1 MKITQLSLVFCLTL
15 LFHLNGNA
23 QLQKVIVEKY
33 YISDANDATDTLG
46 GGINT
51 GTTAYRIY
59 VDLAPGS
66 VLKKIF
72 GDVNH
77 PFSIE
82 STAPFFNH
90 ESDGQTFAK
99 DFVKNRYSEGV
110 VALDTWLTLGQ
121 TTKTQA
127 GKTYVGV
134 LKDQDVDGSFI
145 GGINN
150 DGGSEL
156 IPTGLLVNNDATAG
170 IPLTLSDGMD
180 TMATVPTTWSHFG
193 LLDFTTGNDST
204 IFGSLTANNEFIS
217 NDFYLS
223 NSGITGLI
231 PDSNQILVA
240 QLTTAGELSFHLNI
254 VIDAL
259 INGVIQTISYV
270 STNDTILPGE
280 VFNPYLIYPSTCGC
294 NDTDY
299 MEFDQNATCL
309 EPGSC
314 ITPIVIGCMDTMAC
328 NFDPAVNMS
337 MPNLCCYPGKCNN
350 RDIAIV
356 CPALRGENFEFLV
369 YPNPSSEDFF
379 IDVYSGMANEA
390 IQVEVFN
397 TFGVKVYEKSFAPSL
412 ILTGEL
418 LDLST
423 TEKGLYHIK
432 VQIGEQVQTQLL
444 FKN

>member
-33 YISDANDATDTLG
+33 YISDATDATDTLG
-46 GGINT
+46 GGIDI
-51 GTTAYRIY
+51 GSTTYRIY

-66 VLKKIF
+66 ILKKIY

-77 PFSIE
+77 PFSIQ
-82 STAPFFNH
+82 STSPFFNH

-99 DFVKNRYSEGV
+99 DYVKNRYLEGT
-110 VALDTWLTLGQ
+110 VALDSWLTLGQ

-127 GKTYVGV
+127 SKTYFGI
-134 LKDQDVDGSFI
+134 LKNQDVDGSFV

-156 IPTGLLVNNDATAG
+156 ISTGLLSNNDPLAG
-170 IPLTLSDGMD
+170 IPLTQADGMD
-180 TMATVPTTWSHFG
+180 TMTTIPTTWTHFG
-193 LLDFTTGNDST
+193 VLDFTSGNDST
-204 IFGSLTANNEFIS
+204 IFGSLQSSNEFTS
-217 NDFYLS
+217 NNFFLANTGVS
-223 NSGITGLI
+223 GLI
-231 PDSNQILVA
+231 ADSNQVLVA
-240 QLTTAGELSFHLNI
+240 QLTTTGELSFQLNI
-254 VIDAL
+254 EVDVW
-259 INGVIQTISYV
+259 NGSTMETIRYV
-270 STNDTILPGE
+270 SSNDTILSGE

-294 NDTDY
+294 NNSNY
-299 MEFDQNATCL
+299 LEFDPNVACL
-309 EPGSC
+309 EPGTC
-314 ITPIVIGCMDTMAC
+314 ITPIIIGCMDTMAC
-328 NFDPAVNMS
+328 NYDSAVNVN

-369 YPNPSSEDFF
+369 YPNPSSENFF
-379 IDVYSGMANEA
+379 LDVYSGMANEA

-397 TFGVKVYEKSFAPSL
+397 TFGVKVYDNAFAPTTM
-412 ILTGEL
+412 LTGEKL
-418 LDLST
+418 EFST
-423 TEKGLYHIK
+423 HEKGVYHIK

>member
-1 MKITQLSLVFCLTL
+1 MRYLLVLIIISAIQFTGFSQLE
-15 LFHLNGNA
+15 
-23 QLQKVIVEKY
+23 KVIVEKY
-33 YISDANDATDTLG
+33 YVSDLNDATDTLG
-46 GGINT
+46 GGLPV
-51 GTTAYRIY
+51 GSTTYRIY

-66 VLKKIF
+66 VLKKIY
-72 GDVNH
+72 GDANH
-77 PFSIE
+77 PFSIQ

-99 DFVKNRYSEGV
+99 DFVKNRYLEGV

-134 LKDQDVDGSFI
+134 LKNQDVDGSFI

-156 IPTGLLVNNDATAG
+156 ISTGLLVNNDISAG
-170 IPLTLSDGMD
+170 IPLTQADGMD
-180 TMATVPTTWSHFG
+180 TMVTIPSSWSHFG
-193 LLDFTTGNDST
+193 LLDFVTGDDST
-204 IFGSLTANNEFIS
+204 MFGSLTQNNEFLS
-217 NDFYLS
+217 DNFYLS
-223 NSGITGLI
+223 NSGIMGLI

-240 QLTTAGELSFHLNI
+240 QLTTTGDLSFHLNI
-254 VIDAL
+254 VVDVL
-259 INGVIQTISYV
+259 VNGVFETIHYV
-270 STNDTILPGE
+270 SSNDTILSGE
-280 VFNPYLIYPSTCGC
+280 EFNPYLIYPSTCGC
-294 NDTDY
+294 NNSAYVEYDP
-299 MEFDQNATCL
+299 NVTCL

-314 ITPIVIGCMDTMAC
+314 ITPIIIGCMDTMAC
-328 NFDPAVNMS
+328 NYDPAVNVN

-369 YPNPSSEDFF
+369 YPNPSSADFF
-379 IDVYSGMANEA
+379 LDVYSGMANEA

-397 TFGVKVYEKSFAPSL
+397 TFGVKVFENAFAPSS
-412 ILTGEL
+412 ILTGEKL
-418 LDLST
+418 EFSNS
-423 TEKGLYHIK
+423 EKGVYHIK
-432 VQIGEQVQTQLL
+432 VQIGEQLQTQLL

>member
-1 MKITQLSLVFCLTL
+1 
-15 LFHLNGNA
+15 
-23 QLQKVIVEKY
+23 
-33 YISDANDATDTLG
+33 
-46 GGINT
+46 
-51 GTTAYRIY
+51 

-66 VLKKIF
+66 VLKKIY
-72 GDVNH
+72 GDANH
-77 PFSIE
+77 PFSIQ

-99 DFVKNRYSEGV
+99 DFVKNRYLEGV

-134 LKDQDVDGSFI
+134 LKNQDVDGSFI

-156 IPTGLLVNNDATAG
+156 ISTGLLVNNDISAG
-170 IPLTLSDGMD
+170 IPLTQADGMD
-180 TMATVPTTWSHFG
+180 TMATIPSSWSHFG
-193 LLDFTTGNDST
+193 LLDFVTGNDST
-204 IFGSLTANNEFIS
+204 MFGSLTQNNEFLS
-217 NDFYLS
+217 DNFYLS
-223 NSGITGLI
+223 NSGIMGLI

-240 QLTTAGELSFHLNI
+240 QLTTTGDLSFHLNI
-254 VIDAL
+254 VVDVL
-259 INGVIQTISYV
+259 MNGVLETIHYV
-270 STNDTILPGE
+270 SSNDTILSGE
-280 VFNPYLIYPSTCGC
+280 EFNPYLIYPSTCGC
-294 NDTDY
+294 NNSAYVEYDP
-299 MEFDQNATCL
+299 NATCL

-314 ITPIVIGCMDTMAC
+314 ITPIIIGCMDTMAC
-328 NFDPAVNMS
+328 NYDPAVNVN

-369 YPNPSSEDFF
+369 YPNPSSADFF
-379 IDVYSGMANEA
+379 LDVYSGMANEA

-397 TFGVKVYEKSFAPSL
+397 TFGVKVFENAFAPSS
-412 ILTGEL
+412 ILTGEKL
-418 LDLST
+418 EFSNS
-423 TEKGLYHIK
+423 EKGVYHIK

>member
-46 GGINT
+46 GGLSA
-51 GTTAYRIY
+51 GSTTYRIY

-66 VLKKIF
+66 ILKKIY

-77 PFSIE
+77 PFSIQ
-82 STAPFFNH
+82 STSPFFNH

-99 DFVKNRYSEGV
+99 DYVKNRYLEGT
-110 VALDTWLTLGQ
+110 VALDSWLTLGQ

-127 GKTYVGV
+127 SKTYFGM
-134 LKDQDVDGSFI
+134 LKNQDVDGSFI
-145 GGINN
+145 GGTNN

-156 IPTGLLVNNDATAG
+156 ISNGLLSNNDPLAG
-170 IPLTLSDGMD
+170 IPLTQADGMD
-180 TMATVPTTWSHFG
+180 TMVTIPTSWTNFG
-193 LLDFTTGNDST
+193 VLDFTTGNDST
-204 IFGSLTANNEFIS
+204 IFGSLQISNEFTS
-217 NDFYLS
+217 NNFFLA
-223 NSGITGLI
+223 NTGVSGVIA
-231 PDSNQILVA
+231 DSNQVLVA
-240 QLTTAGELSFHLNI
+240 QLTTTGELSFQLNI
-254 VIDAL
+254 EVDVW
-259 INGVIQTISYV
+259 NGSSMETIRYV
-270 STNDTILPGE
+270 SSNDTILSGE

-294 NDTDY
+294 NNSNY
-299 MEFDQNATCL
+299 LEFDPNVACL
-309 EPGSC
+309 EPGTC
-314 ITPIVIGCMDTMAC
+314 ITPIIIGCMDTMAC
-328 NFDPAVNMS
+328 NYDAAVNVN

-369 YPNPSSEDFF
+369 YPNPSSENFF
-379 IDVYSGMANEA
+379 LDVYSGMANEA

-397 TFGVKVYEKSFAPSL
+397 TFGVKVYDNAFAPTTM
-412 ILTGEL
+412 LTGEKL
-418 LDLST
+418 EFST
-423 TEKGLYHIK
+423 HEKGVYHIK

>member
-46 GGINT
+46 GGINI
-51 GTTAYRIY
+51 GSTTYRIY

-66 VLKKIF
+66 LLKKIY
-72 GDVNH
+72 GDANH
-77 PFSIE
+77 PFSIQ

-99 DFVKNRYSEGV
+99 DYVKNRYLEGT
-110 VALDTWLTLGQ
+110 VALDSWITLGQ

-127 GKTYVGV
+127 GKTYFGIS
-134 LKDQDVDGSFI
+134 KNQDVDGSFI
-145 GGINN
+145 GGTNN

-156 IPTGLLVNNDATAG
+156 ISNGLLSNNDPLAG
-170 IPLTLSDGMD
+170 IPLTQSDGMD
-180 TMATVPTTWSHFG
+180 TMVTIPTTWTHFG
-193 LLDFTTGNDST
+193 VLDFTTGNDST
-204 IFGSLTANNEFIS
+204 IFGSLQSSNEFTS
-217 NDFYLS
+217 NNFFLA
-223 NSGITGLI
+223 NSGVSGVI
-231 PDSNQILVA
+231 PDSNQVLVA
-240 QLTTAGELSFHLNI
+240 QLTTSGDLTFQLNI
-254 VIDAL
+254 EVDVW
-259 INGVIQTISYV
+259 NGSSMETISYV
-270 STNDTILPGE
+270 SSNDTILSGE

-294 NDTDY
+294 NNSNY
-299 MEFDQNATCL
+299 LEFDPNVACL
-309 EPGSC
+309 EPGAC
-314 ITPIVIGCMDTMAC
+314 ITPIVIGCMDSMAC
-328 NFDPAVNMS
+328 NFDPTVNVNVS
-337 MPNLCCYPGKCNN
+337 NLCCYPGKCNN

-369 YPNPSSEDFF
+369 YPNPSSADFF
-379 IDVYSGMANEA
+379 LDVYSGMANEA
-390 IQVEVFN
+390 IQVTVFN
-397 TFGVKVYEKSFAPSL
+397 TFGVKVYENAFEPSS

-418 LDLST
+418 LELST
-423 TEKGLYHIK
+423 VEKGLYHIQ

>member
-46 GGINT
+46 GGINI
-51 GTTAYRIY
+51 GSTTYRIY

-66 VLKKIF
+66 LLKKIY
-72 GDVNH
+72 GDANH
-77 PFSIE
+77 PFSIQ

-99 DFVKNRYSEGV
+99 DYVKNRYLEGT
-110 VALDTWLTLGQ
+110 VALDSWITLGQ

-127 GKTYVGV
+127 GKTYFGIS
-134 LKDQDVDGSFI
+134 KNQDVDGSFI
-145 GGINN
+145 GGTNN

-156 IPTGLLVNNDATAG
+156 ISNGLLSNNDPLAG
-170 IPLTLSDGMD
+170 IPLTQSDGMD
-180 TMATVPTTWSHFG
+180 TMVTIPTTWTHFG
-193 LLDFTTGNDST
+193 VLDFTTGNDST
-204 IFGSLTANNEFIS
+204 IFGSLQSSNEFTS
-217 NDFYLS
+217 NNFFLA
-223 NSGITGLI
+223 NSGVSGVI
-231 PDSNQILVA
+231 PDSNQVLVA
-240 QLTTAGELSFHLNI
+240 QLTTSGDLTFQLNI
-254 VIDAL
+254 EVDVW
-259 INGVIQTISYV
+259 NGSSMETISYV
-270 STNDTILPGE
+270 SSNDTILSGE

-294 NDTDY
+294 NNSNY
-299 MEFDQNATCL
+299 LEFDPNVACL
-309 EPGSC
+309 EPGAC
-314 ITPIVIGCMDTMAC
+314 ITPIIIGCMDTMAC
-328 NFDPAVNMS
+328 NFDPAVNLNVS
-337 MPNLCCYPGKCNN
+337 NLCCYPGKCNN

-379 IDVYSGMANEA
+379 LDVYSGMANEA
-390 IQVEVFN
+390 IQVTVFN
-397 TFGVKVYEKSFAPSL
+397 TFGVKVYENAFEPSS

-418 LDLST
+418 LELST
-423 TEKGLYHIK
+423 VEKGLYHIQ

>member
-33 YISDANDATDTLG
+33 YISDAIDATDTLG
-46 GGINT
+46 GGIPV
-51 GTTAYRIY
+51 GSTTYRIY

-66 VLKKIF
+66 LLKKIY
-72 GDVNH
+72 GDANH
-77 PFSIE
+77 PFSIQ

-99 DFVKNRYSEGV
+99 DYVKNRYLEGT
-110 VALDTWLTLGQ
+110 VALDSWLTLGQ

-127 GKTYVGV
+127 TKTYFGI
-134 LKDQDVDGSFI
+134 LKYQDVDGSFI
-145 GGINN
+145 GGTNN

-156 IPTGLLVNNDATAG
+156 ISTGLLANNDPLAG
-170 IPLTLSDGMD
+170 IPLTQADGMD
-180 TMATVPTTWSHFG
+180 TMVTVPTTWTHFG
-193 LLDFTTGNDST
+193 VLDFTTGNDST
-204 IFGSLTANNEFIS
+204 IFGSLQSSNEFTSS
-217 NDFYLS
+217 NFFLA
-223 NSGITGLI
+223 NTGVSGVVV
-231 PDSNQILVA
+231 DSNQVLVA
-240 QLTTAGELSFHLNI
+240 QLTTAGELTFQLNI
-254 VIDAL
+254 EVDVW
-259 INGVIQTISYV
+259 NGSSMETISYV
-270 STNDTILPGE
+270 SSNDTILSGE
-280 VFNPYLIYPSTCGC
+280 VFNPYLVYPSTCGC
-294 NDTDY
+294 NNSNY
-299 MEFDQNATCL
+299 LEFDPNVACL
-309 EPGSC
+309 EPGAC
-314 ITPIVIGCMDTMAC
+314 ITPIIIGCMDTMAC
-328 NFDPAVNMS
+328 NYDPTVNVNMS
-337 MPNLCCYPGKCNN
+337 NLCCYPGKCNN

-397 TFGVKVYEKSFAPSL
+397 TFGVKVYENAFAPSS

-418 LDLST
+418 LELST
-423 TEKGLYHIK
+423 AEKGVYHIK

>member
-23 QLQKVIVEKY
+23 QLQKLIVEKY

-46 GGINT
+46 GGINI
-51 GTTAYRIY
+51 GSTTYRIY

-66 VLKKIF
+66 LLKKIY
-72 GDVNH
+72 GDANH
-77 PFSIE
+77 PFSIQ

-99 DFVKNRYSEGV
+99 DYVKNRYLEGT
-110 VALDTWLTLGQ
+110 VALDSWLTLGQ

-127 GKTYVGV
+127 GKTYFGI
-134 LKDQDVDGSFI
+134 LKNQDVDGSFI
-145 GGINN
+145 GGTNN

-156 IPTGLLVNNDATAG
+156 ISNGLLSNNDPLAG
-170 IPLTLSDGMD
+170 IPLTQADGMD
-180 TMATVPTTWSHFG
+180 TMVTVPTTWTHFG
-193 LLDFTTGNDST
+193 VLDFTTGNDST
-204 IFGSLTANNEFIS
+204 IFGSLQSSNEFTS
-217 NDFYLS
+217 NNFFLA
-223 NSGITGLI
+223 NTGVSGVIA
-231 PDSNQILVA
+231 DSNQVLVA
-240 QLTTAGELSFHLNI
+240 QLTTSGDLTFQLNI
-254 VIDAL
+254 EVDVW
-259 INGVIQTISYV
+259 NGSSMETIRYV
-270 STNDTILPGE
+270 SSNDTILSGE

-294 NDTDY
+294 NNSNY
-299 MEFDQNATCL
+299 LEFDPNVACL
-309 EPGSC
+309 EPGAC

-328 NFDPAVNMS
+328 NFDPAVNVNV
-337 MPNLCCYPGKCNN
+337 PNLCCYPGKCNN

-379 IDVYSGMANEA
+379 LDVYSGMANEA
-390 IQVEVFN
+390 IQVTVFN
-397 TFGVKVYEKSFAPSL
+397 TFGVKVYENAFEPSS

-418 LDLST
+418 LELST
-423 TEKGLYHIK
+423 VEKGLYHIQ

>member
-1 MKITQLSLVFCLTL
+1 MRYLLVLIIIGAIQFTGFSQLE
-15 LFHLNGNA
+15 
-23 QLQKVIVEKY
+23 KVIVEKY
-33 YISDANDATDTLG
+33 YVSDLNDATDTLG
-46 GGINT
+46 GGLPV
-51 GTTAYRIY
+51 GSTTYRIY

-66 VLKKIF
+66 ILKKIY
-72 GDVNH
+72 GDANH
-77 PFSIE
+77 PFSIQ

-99 DFVKNRYSEGV
+99 DFVKNRYLEGV

-134 LKDQDVDGSFI
+134 LKNQDVDGSFI

-156 IPTGLLVNNDATAG
+156 ISTGLLVNNDISAG
-170 IPLTLSDGMD
+170 IPLTQADGMD
-180 TMATVPTTWSHFG
+180 TMVTIPSSWSHFG
-193 LLDFTTGNDST
+193 LLDFVTGNDST
-204 IFGSLTANNEFIS
+204 MFGSLTQNNEFLS
-217 NDFYLS
+217 DNFYLS
-223 NSGITGLI
+223 NSGIMGLI

-240 QLTTAGELSFHLNI
+240 QLTTTGDLSFHLNI
-254 VIDAL
+254 VVDVL
-259 INGVIQTISYV
+259 MNGVLETIHYV
-270 STNDTILPGE
+270 SSNDTILSGE
-280 VFNPYLIYPSTCGC
+280 EFNPYLIYPSTCGC
-294 NDTDY
+294 NNSAYVEYDP
-299 MEFDQNATCL
+299 NATCL

-314 ITPIVIGCMDTMAC
+314 ITPIIIGCMDTMAC
-328 NFDPAVNMS
+328 NYDPAVNVN

-369 YPNPSSEDFF
+369 YPNPSSADFF
-379 IDVYSGMANEA
+379 LDVYSGMANEA

-397 TFGVKVYEKSFAPSL
+397 TFGVKVFENAFAPSS
-412 ILTGEL
+412 ILTGEKL
-418 LDLST
+418 EFSNS
-423 TEKGLYHIK
+423 EKGVYHIK

>member
-46 GGINT
+46 GGLSA
-51 GTTAYRIY
+51 GSTTYRIY

-66 VLKKIF
+66 ILKKIY

-77 PFSIE
+77 PFSIQ
-82 STAPFFNH
+82 STSPFFHH

-99 DFVKNRYSEGV
+99 DYVKNRYLEGT
-110 VALDTWLTLGQ
+110 VALDSWLTLGQ

-127 GKTYVGV
+127 SKTYFGM
-134 LKDQDVDGSFI
+134 LKNQDVDGSFI
-145 GGINN
+145 GGTNN

-156 IPTGLLVNNDATAG
+156 ISNGLLSNNDPLAG
-170 IPLTLSDGMD
+170 IPLTQADGMD
-180 TMATVPTTWSHFG
+180 TMVTIPTSWTNFG
-193 LLDFTTGNDST
+193 VLDFTTGNDST
-204 IFGSLTANNEFIS
+204 IFGSLQISNEFTS
-217 NDFYLS
+217 NNFFLA
-223 NSGITGLI
+223 NTGVSGVIA
-231 PDSNQILVA
+231 DSNQVLVA
-240 QLTTAGELSFHLNI
+240 QLTTTGELSFQLNI
-254 VIDAL
+254 EVDVW
-259 INGVIQTISYV
+259 NGSSMETIRYV
-270 STNDTILPGE
+270 SSNDTILSGE

-294 NDTDY
+294 NNSNY
-299 MEFDQNATCL
+299 LEFDPNVACL
-309 EPGSC
+309 EPGTC
-314 ITPIVIGCMDTMAC
+314 ITPIIIGCMDTMAC
-328 NFDPAVNMS
+328 NYDAAVNVN

-369 YPNPSSEDFF
+369 YPNPSSENFF
-379 IDVYSGMANEA
+379 LDVYSGMANEA

-397 TFGVKVYEKSFAPSL
+397 TFGVKVYDNAFAPTTM
-412 ILTGEL
+412 LTGEKL
-418 LDLST
+418 EFST
-423 TEKGLYHIK
+423 HEKGVYHIK

>member
-46 GGINT
+46 GGINI
-51 GTTAYRIY
+51 GSTTYRIY

-66 VLKKIF
+66 LLKKIY
-72 GDVNH
+72 GDANH
-77 PFSIE
+77 PFSIQ

-99 DFVKNRYSEGV
+99 DYVKNRYLEGT
-110 VALDTWLTLGQ
+110 VALDSWITLGQ

-127 GKTYVGV
+127 GKTYFGIS
-134 LKDQDVDGSFI
+134 KNQDVDGSFI
-145 GGINN
+145 GGTNN

-156 IPTGLLVNNDATAG
+156 ISNGLLSNNDPLAG
-170 IPLTLSDGMD
+170 IPLTQSDGMD
-180 TMATVPTTWSHFG
+180 TMVTIPTTWTHFG
-193 LLDFTTGNDST
+193 VLDFTTGNDST
-204 IFGSLTANNEFIS
+204 IFGSLQSSNEFTS
-217 NDFYLS
+217 NNFFLA
-223 NSGITGLI
+223 NSGVSGVI
-231 PDSNQILVA
+231 PDSNQVLVA
-240 QLTTAGELSFHLNI
+240 QLTTSGDLTFQLNI
-254 VIDAL
+254 EVDVW
-259 INGVIQTISYV
+259 NGSSMETISYV
-270 STNDTILPGE
+270 SSNDTILSGE

-294 NDTDY
+294 NNSNY
-299 MEFDQNATCL
+299 LEFDPTVACL
-309 EPGSC
+309 EPGAC
-314 ITPIVIGCMDTMAC
+314 ITPIIIGCMDSMAC
-328 NFDPAVNMS
+328 NFDPTVNVNVS
-337 MPNLCCYPGKCNN
+337 NLCCYPGKCNN

-379 IDVYSGMANEA
+379 LDVYSGMANEA
-390 IQVEVFN
+390 IQVAVFN
-397 TFGVKVYEKSFAPSL
+397 TFGVKVYENAFEPSS

-418 LDLST
+418 LELST
-423 TEKGLYHIK
+423 VEKGLYHIQ

>member
-1 MKITQLSLVFCLTL
+1 MRYLLVLIIISAIQFTGFSQLE
-15 LFHLNGNA
+15 
-23 QLQKVIVEKY
+23 KVIVEKY
-33 YISDANDATDTLG
+33 YVSDLNDATDTLG
-46 GGINT
+46 GGLPV
-51 GTTAYRIY
+51 GSTTYRIY

-66 VLKKIF
+66 VLKKIY
-72 GDVNH
+72 GDANH
-77 PFSIE
+77 LFSIQ

-99 DFVKNRYSEGV
+99 DFVKNRYLEGV

-134 LKDQDVDGSFI
+134 LKNQDVDGSFI

-156 IPTGLLVNNDATAG
+156 ISTGLLVNNDISAG
-170 IPLTLSDGMD
+170 IPLTQADGMD
-180 TMATVPTTWSHFG
+180 TMVTIPSSWSHFG
-193 LLDFTTGNDST
+193 LLDFVTGNDST
-204 IFGSLTANNEFIS
+204 MFGSLTQNNEFLS
-217 NDFYLS
+217 DNFYLS
-223 NSGITGLI
+223 NSGIMGLI

-240 QLTTAGELSFHLNI
+240 QLTTTGDLSFHLNI
-254 VIDAL
+254 VVDVL
-259 INGVIQTISYV
+259 MNGLLETIHYV
-270 STNDTILPGE
+270 SSNDTILSGE
-280 VFNPYLIYPSTCGC
+280 EFNPYLIYPSTCGC
-294 NDTDY
+294 NNSAYVEYDP
-299 MEFDQNATCL
+299 NATCL

-314 ITPIVIGCMDTMAC
+314 ITPIIIGCMDTMAC
-328 NFDPAVNMS
+328 NYDPEVNVN

-369 YPNPSSEDFF
+369 YPNPSSADFF
-379 IDVYSGMANEA
+379 LDVYSGMANEA

-397 TFGVKVYEKSFAPSL
+397 TFGVKVFENAFAPSS
-412 ILTGEL
+412 ILTGEKL
-418 LDLST
+418 EFSNS
-423 TEKGLYHIK
+423 EKGVYHIK